1 MQLLWKRYAR
11 SGYAPGWFYTI
22 AAAAFVALAV
32 WAVVER
38 DWVVAA
44 IAVVMV
50 VAAFA
55 GGRIM
60 RRLVEGLAESS
71 RRVRSDV
78 EPGTTRG
85 TREGK

>member
-55 GGRIM
+55 GGRMM

-71 RRVRSDV
+71 RRARSDV
-78 EPGTTRG
+78 EPRTSRG
-85 TREGK
+85 TEDGE

>member
-11 SGYAPGWFYTI
+11 SGYAPGWFYI
-22 AAAAFVALAV
+22 LAAAAFVALAV
-32 WAVVER
+32 WAVVEH

-44 IAVVMV
+44 IAVGMA

-55 GGRIM
+55 GGRMM

-71 RRVRSDV
+71 RRVRPDV
-78 EPGTTRG
+78 EPRTNRG
-85 TREGK
+85 AEDDR

>member
-1 MQLLWKRYAR
+1 MR
-11 SGYAPGWFYTI
+11 GGGFYTI

-32 WAVVER
+32 WAVIER

-78 EPGTTRG
+78 EPGDNQRHQG
-85 TREGK
+85 GQVGDRHE